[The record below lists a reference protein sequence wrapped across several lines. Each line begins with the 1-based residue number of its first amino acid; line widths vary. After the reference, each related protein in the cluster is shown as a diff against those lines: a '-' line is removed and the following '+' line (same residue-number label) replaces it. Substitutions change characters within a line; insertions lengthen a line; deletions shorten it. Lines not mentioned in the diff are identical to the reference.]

1 MSTVADMNSS
11 ESTAYVYVSLAHTDS
26 IRLIELQP
34 GAPGTP
40 LACKLIDARTSEN
53 PQYEA
58 ISYAWG
64 EPVFSHTIEELSS
77 ASALRLTVSLHGALQ
92 ALRYEH
98 DPRVLWADALCIN
111 QSDLKEKGHQ
121 VALMGPIFRDAQR
134 VVVWLGPSKAVCSR
148 IPTILEDIIQA
159 WEEWRTRN
167 SHKQPGSM
175 PVEIWKSVVRLS
187 AMKLLHQ
194 PW

>member
-11 ESTAYVYVSLAHTDS
+11 ESTAYAYVSLAHTDS

-34 GAPGTP
+34 GATGTP
-40 LACKLIDARTSEN
+40 LACKLIDARKSEN

-64 EPVFSHTIEELSS
+64 EPVFPHTIEELSS

-92 ALRYEH
+92 ALRYEQ

-111 QSDLKEKGHQ
+111 QLDLKEKGHQ
-121 VALMGPIFRDAQR
+121 VALMGPIFQDAQR
-134 VVVWLGPSKAVCSR
+134 VIVWLGPLKAVGSR
-148 IPTILEDIIQA
+148 IATILEDLIQA
-159 WEEWRTRN
+159 WETWKTTGP
-167 SHKQPGSM
+167 HKQPLSM
-175 PVEIWKSVVRLS
+175 PVGIWRPVLRLS
-187 AMKLLHQ
+187 AMKLLQQ